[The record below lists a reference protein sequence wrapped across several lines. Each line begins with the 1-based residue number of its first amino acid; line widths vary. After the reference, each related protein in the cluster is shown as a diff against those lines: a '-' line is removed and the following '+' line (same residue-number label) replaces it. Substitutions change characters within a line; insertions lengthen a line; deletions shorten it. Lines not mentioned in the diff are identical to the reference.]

1 MDEVLNMDELLEMIR
16 YLILG
21 LSVMLA
27 AYFYHA
33 KHVVKGMSTK
43 RAYLSKAKKRI
54 LLLSEWDQPSKLDV
68 LFRAICITPYIL
80 LLAVFYLSGAL
91 YMILDVSGIHNKIL
105 AVIVYIIS
113 FLTHLHF
120 FIGLPL
126 FYLIKFL
133 IRKKI

>member
-1 MDEVLNMDELLEMIR
+1 MNEISELVR
-16 YLILG
+16 YL
-21 LSVMLA
+21 MLIFPLMLV

-33 KHVVKGMSTK
+33 KYEIKGVSTK
-43 RAYLSKAKKRI
+43 RVYLSKAQKRI

-80 LLAVFYLSGAL
+80 LLSMFYFFGVL
-91 YMILDVSGIHNKIL
+91 YMILDASGIHSKIL

-133 IRKKI
+133 ARKKM

>member
-1 MDEVLNMDELLEMIR
+1 MDEISELIR
-16 YLILG
+16 HLM
-21 LSVMLA
+21 MLFPIMLV

-33 KHVVKGMSTK
+33 KHEIKGTSTK
-43 RAYLSKAKKRI
+43 RVYLSKAQKRI
-54 LLLSEWDQPSKLDV
+54 LLLGEWDQPSKLDV

-105 AVIVYIIS
+105 SVIIYIIC
-113 FLTHLHF
+113 LMTLLHF
-120 FIGLPL
+120 FIGFPL

>member
-1 MDEVLNMDELLEMIR
+1 MDEISEIIR
-16 YLILG
+16 YLMMAFPVVLIG
-21 LSVMLA
+21 
-27 AYFYHA
+27 YFYHA
-33 KHVVKGMSTK
+33 KYVVRGTSTK
-43 RAYLSKAKKRI
+43 RAYLSKAQKRM

-80 LLAVFYLSGAL
+80 FLSMFYFFGVL
-91 YMILDVSGIHNKIL
+91 YMILDASGIHSKIL

-133 IRKKI
+133 TRKKM

>member
-1 MDEVLNMDELLEMIR
+1 MDEISEIIR
-16 YLILG
+16 YLMMAFPVVLIG
-21 LSVMLA
+21 
-27 AYFYHA
+27 YFYHA
-33 KHVVKGMSTK
+33 KYVVRGTSTK
-43 RAYLSKAKKRI
+43 RAYLSKAQKRM

-80 LLAVFYLSGAL
+80 LLSMFYFFGVL
-91 YMILDVSGIHNKIL
+91 YMILDASGIHSKIL

-113 FLTHLHF
+113 FLTLLHF

-133 IRKKI
+133 TRKKM

>member
-1 MDEVLNMDELLEMIR
+1 MDEISELVR
-16 YLILG
+16 YL
-21 LSVMLA
+21 MLIFPLMLV

-33 KHVVKGMSTK
+33 KYEIKGVSTK
-43 RAYLSKAKKRI
+43 RVYLSKAQKRI

-80 LLAVFYLSGAL
+80 LLSMFYFFGVL
-91 YMILDVSGIHNKIL
+91 YMILDASGIHSKIL

-133 IRKKI
+133 TRKKM

>member
-1 MDEVLNMDELLEMIR
+1 MNEISELVR
-16 YLILG
+16 YL
-21 LSVMLA
+21 MLIFPLMLV

-33 KHVVKGMSTK
+33 KYEIKGVSTK
-43 RAYLSKAKKRI
+43 RVYLSKAQKRI

-80 LLAVFYLSGAL
+80 LLSMFYFFGVL
-91 YMILDVSGIHNKIL
+91 YMILDASGIHSKIL

-133 IRKKI
+133 TRKKM

>member
-16 YLILG
+16 YLMLG

-68 LFRAICITPYIL
+68 VFRAICITPIMLFLIVLFIIGIIYLVLDIYNIYYWILNL
-80 LLAVFYLSGAL
+80 LLSFICLFASL
-91 YMILDVSGIHNKIL
+91 YTLI
-105 AVIVYIIS
+105 A
-113 FLTHLHF
+113 
-120 FIGLPL
+120 LPL
-126 FYLIKFL
+126 FYLIKFF

>member
-1 MDEVLNMDELLEMIR
+1 MNEISELVR
-16 YLILG
+16 YL
-21 LSVMLA
+21 MLIFPLMLV

-33 KHVVKGMSTK
+33 KYETKGVSTK
-43 RAYLSKAKKRI
+43 RVYLSKAQKRI

-80 LLAVFYLSGAL
+80 LLSMFYFFGVL
-91 YMILDVSGIHNKIL
+91 YMILDASGIHSKIL

-133 IRKKI
+133 TRKKM

>member
-1 MDEVLNMDELLEMIR
+1 MNEISELVR
-16 YLILG
+16 YL
-21 LSVMLA
+21 MLIFPLMLV

-33 KHVVKGMSTK
+33 KYVVRGTSTK
-43 RAYLSKAKKRI
+43 RAYLSKVQKRM

-80 LLAVFYLSGAL
+80 LLSMFYFFGVL
-91 YMILDVSGIHNKIL
+91 YMILDASGIHSKIL

-133 IRKKI
+133 TRKKM